1 MRILQV
7 LITRVCVLTLYAAAD
22 VGSVYEP
29 APTLT
34 YTWDPDERAP
44 KAAQRSTSIRHRHG
58 RSFDLGPH
66 PADPSAMSYAPPL
79 QEATSMDG
87 PRSQARQA
95 IGQEIWVYEGN
106 GGCVH
111 IYTFVLIVLIASQDV
126 DLLALHHRDPVERER
141 SPSAV
146 QRQQWA
152 RYHIPRSRALR
163 YHASSCLLGKLLVN
177 GAYACSDLV
186 TSV

>member
-1 MRILQV
+1 MTPSPRTAYGAARRSSSVRVLPA
-7 LITRVCVLTLYAAAD
+7 LITRGFVLTLYAAAD

-44 KAAQRSTSIRHRHG
+44 KGAQRSTSIRHRHG

-106 GGCVH
+106 GGYVH
-111 IYTFVLIVLIASQDV
+111 LCTVCIYCAHCILGRLPFG
-126 DLLALHHRDPVERER
+126 
-141 SPSAV
+141 
-146 QRQQWA
+146 
-152 RYHIPRSRALR
+152 
-163 YHASSCLLGKLLVN
+163 ASSLRFR
-177 GAYACSDLV
+177 
-186 TSV
+186 